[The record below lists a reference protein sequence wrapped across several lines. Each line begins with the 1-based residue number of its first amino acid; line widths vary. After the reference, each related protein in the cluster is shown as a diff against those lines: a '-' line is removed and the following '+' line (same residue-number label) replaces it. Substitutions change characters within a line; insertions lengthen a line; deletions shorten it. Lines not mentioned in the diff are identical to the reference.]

1 MKSTFS
7 KKYLRN
13 TIILLSLGVLSVSIP
28 ASISWRIVI
37 CIGIIVLVVL
47 LGWLCTLKTITIL
60 SDGLEVK
67 HTFIPFIKH
76 YYWFSEFDYAQI
88 NTIRNKETLQLLR
101 NGEHIVCISSES
113 YSNYAALKKAILFH
127 NKDFYSK
134 YAYTGVVSLYR
145 QTYLWGI
152 AGLFGIMTLCPIAV
166 CLFDKNTFKV
176 VILMLAISIFFGLI
190 LLTFLSSY
198 KQIVVW
204 NGQIE
209 VRWLLWPFKL
219 HIYKLSE
226 IDGYYRVT
234 IISNGQIGTKD
245 EEEWW
250 LVKSNKLL
258 LSISQSVYKNYD
270 ALTSA
275 TQTKCLGSLEISDF
289 QSLKYRL
296 FNKKL

>member
-1 MKSTFS
+1 M
-7 KKYLRN
+7 
-13 TIILLSLGVLSVSIP
+13 
-28 ASISWRIVI
+28 
-37 CIGIIVLVVL
+37 
-47 LGWLCTLKTITIL
+47 KTITIL

-67 HTFIPFIKH
+67 HAFLPIIKH
-76 YYWFSEFDYAQI
+76 HYWFTEFDHAQI
-88 NTIRNKETLQLLR
+88 NTIRNKEILQLMR
-101 NGEHIVCISSES
+101 NGERIVSISSES
-113 YSNYAALKKAILFH
+113 YSNYAALKKAILLP
-127 NKDFYSK
+127 NKGFYSK

-145 QTYLWGI
+145 QPYLWGI
-152 AGLFGIMTLCPIAV
+152 AGFWGIMTLCPIAV
-166 CLFDKNTFKV
+166 CLFDKNPFKV
-176 VILMLAISIFFGLI
+176 VVFMLFISAFCVMI

-209 VRWLLWPFKL
+209 VRRLLWPFKL
-219 HIYKLSE
+219 HINKLSE

-234 IISNGQIGTKD
+234 VISNGQIGAKD

-250 LVKSNKLL
+250 LVKGNKLL